1 MRYPFKIP
9 LVACFAFVAAS
20 FAGRAAESQS
30 PPAPPAESPEIQV
43 VRAYIDAF
51 NRHDIPA
58 MAERVAE
65 DFVWFNVTSD
75 SASVEV
81 KGRDKL
87 RRNLGSYFE
96 HTPTVRSEIEGII
109 SAGNYVSFREKA
121 MWSTFF
127 GEKSQ
132 TAVAVYEVKNGLITR
147 AWYYP
152 AVK

>member
-1 MRYPFKIP
+1 MHHP
-9 LVACFAFVAAS
+9 LRTSLAVFVALLALS
-20 FAGRAAESQS
+20 LGVRAQE
-30 PPAPPAESPEIQV
+30 PAPAADESPEIQV
-43 VRAYIDAF
+43 VRAYMEAF

-87 RRNLGSYFE
+87 RRNLDSYFK
-96 HTPTVRSEIEGII
+96 HTPSVRSEIEGIT
-109 SAGNYVSFREKA
+109 SAGHYVSFREKA
-121 MWSTFF
+121 MWQTLLSS
-127 GEKSQ
+127 KSQ
-132 TAVAVYEVKNGLITR
+132 TALAVYEVKNGLITR

-152 AVK
+152 AAK

>member
-1 MRYPFKIP
+1 MHRLFNTA
-9 LVACFAFVAAS
+9 VAMAA
-20 FAGRAAESQS
+20 ALLLTTAATFSAE
-30 PPAPPAESPEIQV
+30 PATEPAEPETVQL
-43 VRAYIDAF
+43 VRAYMDAF

-87 RRNLGSYFE
+87 RRTLGSYFE
-96 HTPTVRSEIEGII
+96 HTPTVRSEIQGIT
-109 SAGNYVSFREKA
+109 SAGNYVSFRERA
-121 MWSTFF
+121 VWNTLL

-132 TAVAVYEVKNGLITR
+132 TALAVYEVKNRLITR

-152 AVK
+152 AAK